1 MDDLEFRNIPGY
13 SGVYQITRQGVVRSN
28 GRDCRIRNVRR
39 RDGSVRDIEI
49 WHRKTKILKPISTF
63 SKPLVH
69 LHNVYGERKNFYV
82 AQLVA
87 MCYLTDGELVP
98 IRKIGYKDGDV
109 YNVSADNLIINR
121 YSTQEE

>member
-1 MDDLEFRNIPGY
+1 MDDLDFRNIPGY

-39 RDGSVRDIEI
+39 NDGSVRDIEI

-87 MCYLTDGELVP
+87 MCYLTDEELVP
-98 IRKIGYKDGDV
+98 IRQIGYKDGNV